1 MNKQITR
8 YTAWILALGVLTIS
22 ACKKDDKNGGG
33 TTPTPPTTGS
43 RQITKI
49 EESTGAYSAFDYN
62 ADGLISKIESREN
75 GEVTNVTLTYS
86 ALKKLISAAMADGSM
101 NYIYDGSQLIRVD
114 YISKTDNSVVG
125 YTKFTYQNTKL
136 SEAMQYVKYQGND
149 IAYMKTTYT
158 YNGSDVA
165 TQKTYA
171 WSAVTSSYEIS
182 ETRNYEY
189 DNKVN
194 PLATSSELGQT
205 FFELNSV
212 HNKVKETVYNAQ
224 TTLTETDTF
233 SYTYDSKGYP
243 SEGDK
248 TVVKPGTANV
258 TSHVKFTYK
267 N

>member
-1 MNKQITR
+1 M
-8 YTAWILALGVLTIS
+8 VS

-33 TTPTPPTTGS
+33 TTPIPTPPTTGS

-62 ADGLISKIESREN
+62 SDGLISKIESREN

-86 ALKKLISAAMADGSM
+86 PLKKLISAAMADGLM
-101 NYIYDGSQLIRVD
+101 NYIYDGSQLRRVD

-136 SEAMQYVKYQGND
+136 SEAVQYVKYQGND

-205 FFELNSV
+205 FFELNSA

-224 TTLTETDTF
+224 NTLTETDTF

-248 TVVKPGTANV
+248 TIVKPGTANV